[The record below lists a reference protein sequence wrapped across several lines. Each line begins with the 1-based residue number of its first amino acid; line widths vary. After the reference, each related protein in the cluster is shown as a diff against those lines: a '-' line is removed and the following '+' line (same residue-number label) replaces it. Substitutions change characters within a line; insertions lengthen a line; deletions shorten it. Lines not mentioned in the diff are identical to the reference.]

1 LEGDEFPPGAAPL
14 SDDWAELSVGC
25 ELGFVQAVPNVKSML
40 KNKADMRNLMD
51 VLLDGRMIIRNS
63 GVKEQ
68 LPTVQ
73 VAL

>member
-1 LEGDEFPPGAAPL
+1 
-14 SDDWAELSVGC
+14 
-25 ELGFVQAVPNVKSML
+25 ML